1 MSQKD
6 ISIIVPIYNEE
17 ESLPHLLARVSE
29 VMRATKYTW
38 EMICIDD
45 GSTDQSAEIMEELK
59 ADYPELRPLYQRRNY
74 GQTACMQAGF
84 DHAKGDVYIT
94 MDGDLQ
100 NDPADIPMMMDVM
113 KAENADVV
121 SGWRRKRKDDD
132 FRNFLS
138 RTANKLV
145 AKMTE
150 VELHDTG
157 CSLKAY
163 RKDVMENMRIYGEL
177 HRFIP
182 AVVSQFGAK
191 VVEVEVTHHA
201 RAFGTSKYGNIGRMF
216 RVILDLILLKFLLR
230 YINRPM
236 HAFGMTG
243 LACLMPG
250 GLILTYLGVIKVFG
264 ADIGSRPL
272 LFLGVMLVLM
282 GVQLI
287 GMGVLG
293 ELLVRIYHEP
303 EGRRQYVLRSSPRIK
318 SKPPTKSVAKPV
330 AIKSTSQKVVNK
342 KTTAK
347 PASKKPVAK
356 KAAPKKVVSKKSPA
370 KKTVKAKK

>member
-1 MSQKD
+1 MSKD

-17 ESLPHLLARVSE
+17 ESLPHLLKRVSE
-29 VMRATKYTW
+29 AMRATDFKW
-38 EMICIDD
+38 EIICVDD
-45 GSTDQSAEIMEELK
+45 GSSDRSAEMLEELK
-59 ADYPELRPLYQRRNY
+59 ADYPELKPLYQRRNY
-74 GQTACMQAGF
+74 GQTAAMQAGF
-84 DHAKGDVYIT
+84 DHAEGDVFVT

-100 NDPADIPMMMDVM
+100 NDPADIPMMMELM
-113 KAENADVV
+113 EKEQADIV
-121 SGWRRKRKDDD
+121 SGWRKKRKDDD

-145 AKMTE
+145 SKMTE
-150 VELHDTG
+150 VSLHDTG

-163 RKDVMENMRIYGEL
+163 RKEVMENMRIYGEL

-191 VVEVEVTHHA
+191 VVEVEVQHHA
-201 RAFGTSKYGNIGRMF
+201 RAYGSSKYGNIGRMF
-216 RVILDLILLKFLLR
+216 RVVLDLILLKFLLR

-243 LACLMPG
+243 LACLVPG
-250 GLILTYLGVIKVFG
+250 GLLMSYLFLIKIFG
-264 ADIGSRPL
+264 ADIGHRPL
-272 LFLGVMLVLM
+272 LFLSVMLILM

-287 GMGVLG
+287 GIGVLG

-303 EGRRQYVLRSSPRIK
+303 EGRRQYVLRDGPRLRKKETAVKPSKSSA
-318 SKPPTKSVAKPV
+318 SKATTAKASAKKP
-330 AIKSTSQKVVNK
+330 AAK

-347 PASKKPVAK
+347 KSATKKSAAQKSTAK
-356 KAAPKKVVSKKSPA
+356 KS
-370 KKTVKAKK
+370 

>member
-1 MSQKD
+1 
-6 ISIIVPIYNEE
+6 
-17 ESLPHLLARVSE
+17 LARVSE
-29 VMRATKYTW
+29 VMRPTKYSW
-38 EMICIDD
+38 EIICIDD
-45 GSTDQSAEIMEELK
+45 GSSDRSAEIMEGLK
-59 ADYPELRPLYQRRNY
+59 ADYPELKPLYQRRNY
-74 GQTACMQAGF
+74 GQTAAMQAGF
-84 DHAKGDVYIT
+84 DHADGDVYVT

-100 NDPADIPMMMDVM
+100 NDPADIPMMMEVM
-113 KAENADVV
+113 IDQKADVV

-145 AKMTE
+145 AKITE

-163 RKDVMENMRIYGEL
+163 RKEVMENMRIYGEL

-216 RVILDLILLKFLLR
+216 RVILDLVLLKFLLR

-250 GLILTYLGVIKVFG
+250 GLILTYLAVIKIFG

-303 EGRRQYVLRSSPRIK
+303 EGRRQYILRSGPRVRTSTITVE
-318 SKPPTKSVAKPV
+318 KPKAVAKTKS
-330 AIKSTSQKVVNK
+330 T
-342 KTTAK
+342 
-347 PASKKPVAK
+347 
-356 KAAPKKVVSKKSPA
+356 PKKVSSKKVATKTVVKKPA
-370 KKTVKAKK
+370 VKKAVKKKPVKAKK

>member
-1 MSQKD
+1 MNSYD
-6 ISIIVPIYNEE
+6 VSIIVPVYNEE
-17 ESLPHLLARVSE
+17 ETLPHLLSRVAE
-29 VMRATKYTW
+29 VMRATDYKW
-38 EMICIDD
+38 ELLCIDD
-45 GSTDQSAEIMEELK
+45 GSTDDSGMIMENLK
-59 ADYPELRPLYQRRNY
+59 KDYPEFKPLYQNRNY
-74 GQTACMQAGF
+74 GQTAAMQAGF
-84 DHAKGDVYIT
+84 DHAEGDVFVT

-100 NDPADIPMMMDVM
+100 NDPSDIPMMLEVM
-113 KAENADVV
+113 VAENADIV
-121 SGWRRKRKDDD
+121 SGWRKNRKDDD

-145 AKMTE
+145 AQMTD
-150 VELHDTG
+150 VFLHDTG

-163 RKDVMENMRIYGEL
+163 RKEVMENMRIYGEL

-201 RAFGTSKYGNIGRMF
+201 RAFGESKYGNMGRAF
-216 RVILDLILLKFLLR
+216 RVVLDLILLKFLLR

-250 GLILTYLGVIKVFG
+250 CLIMTYMFLLKLFG
-264 ADIGSRPL
+264 ADIGQRPL
-272 LFLGVMLVLM
+272 LVVAVMLIIM

-303 EGRRQYVLRSSPRIK
+303 EGRKQYVLR
-318 SKPPTKSVAKPV
+318 
-330 AIKSTSQKVVNK
+330 
-342 KTTAK
+342 
-347 PASKKPVAK
+347 KKPRVKVSPTVKRISAKQIGKVATKPKNISKTKPKKVLAK
-356 KAAPKKVVSKKSPA
+356 KAVTKKVVKKSTP
-370 KKTVKAKK
+370 KKAVDKK

>member
-1 MSQKD
+1 MD
-6 ISIIVPIYNEE
+6 VSIIVPIYNEE
-17 ESLPHLLARVSE
+17 ETLPHLLARVAE
-29 VMRATKYTW
+29 VMRKTDYKW
-38 EMICIDD
+38 ELICVDD
-45 GSTDQSAEIMEELK
+45 GSTDDSAVIMEGLK
-59 ADYPELRPLYQRRNY
+59 KDYPEFTPLYQRRNY
-74 GQTACMQAGF
+74 GQTAAMQAGF
-84 DHAKGDVYIT
+84 DHAKGGVFVT

-100 NDPADIPMMMDVM
+100 NDPCDIPMMLEVM
-113 KAENADVV
+113 QTEGADIV
-121 SGWRRKRKDDD
+121 SGWRKNRKDDG

-145 AKMTE
+145 AKMTD
-150 VELHDTG
+150 VFLHDTG

-163 RKDVMENMRIYGEL
+163 RKEVMENMRIYGEL

-201 RAFGTSKYGNIGRMF
+201 RAFGESKYGNMGRMF
-216 RVILDLILLKFLLR
+216 RVVLDLILLKFLLR

-243 LACLMPG
+243 LACFMPG
-250 GLILTYLGVIKVFG
+250 AVILGYMTLIKLFG
-264 ADIGSRPL
+264 AEIGQRPL
-272 LFLGVMLVLM
+272 LMAGVMLVLM

-303 EGRRQYVLRSSPRIK
+303 EGRKQYVLRKGPR
-318 SKPPTKSVAKPV
+318 VNAKPKAV
-330 AIKSTSQKVVNK
+330 SKAE
-342 KTTAK
+342 
-347 PASKKPVAK
+347 AS
-356 KAAPKKVVSKKSPA
+356 KAAPKKVVA
-370 KKTVKAKK
+370 KKPAVKKAAPKKKVAAKKK